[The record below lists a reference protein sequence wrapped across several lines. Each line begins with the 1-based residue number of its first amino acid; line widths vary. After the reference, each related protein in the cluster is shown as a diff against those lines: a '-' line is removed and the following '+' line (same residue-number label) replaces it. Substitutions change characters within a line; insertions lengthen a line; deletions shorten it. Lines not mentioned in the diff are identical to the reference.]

1 MDWLLRGSFYL
12 CLIDLVSFLILIFE
26 GTERARRWKVVAKV
40 RRWRNDAAVR
50 QSIPTFHFENEN
62 RIETQ
67 KSFKHWVTGVIDS
80 FVFIGKKL
88 KWKRERKHRTEPS
101 SDPNWRKNEV
111 KEIESIGQSHLAAQR
126 VANLG
131 SDHLDCYRFIDDEW
145 VCLWCD
151 SVSQSIC
158 SFLEVHRIVRGWEGV
173 LAHFVARR

>member
-1 MDWLLRGSFYL
+1 M
-12 CLIDLVSFLILIFE
+12 
-26 GTERARRWKVVAKV
+26 
-40 RRWRNDAAVR
+40 
-50 QSIPTFHFENEN
+50 
-62 RIETQ
+62 
-67 KSFKHWVTGVIDS
+67 IDS

-145 VCLWCD
+145 LCL
-151 SVSQSIC
+151 
-158 SFLEVHRIVRGWEGV
+158 
-173 LAHFVARR
+173 